1 MKRSATAIWRGGPR
15 AGEGTVTTSSG
26 VICNALYR
34 TGTTAQDIPCTTP
47 SEMLVAAEA
56 ACVSLTL
63 AKELA
68 EDGITAEAVETK
80 AELVIFADKKIW
92 DISEIRM
99 EVKAHIPRMSKEK
112 FQAAVTRAKQ
122 HCMISRALK
131 PKITIKAEMVEIEQA
146 TTAAAA
152 S

>member
-26 VICNALYR
+26 VISNALFR
-34 TGTTAQDIPCTTP
+34 TGTTAHDIPCTTP

-56 ACVSLTL
+56 ACMSLTL
-63 AKELA
+63 AAELA
-68 EDGITAEAVETK
+68 EDGITAEAIETK

-99 EVKAHIPRMSKEK
+99 SVKAHIPHMSKEK
-112 FQAAVTRAKQ
+112 FNAAVNRAKQ
-122 HCMISRALK
+122 HCLISRALK
-131 PKITIKAEMVEIEQA
+131 PKLTIKTDMVEIESA
-146 TTAAAA
+146 VAAN
-152 S
+152 

>member
-26 VICNALYR
+26 VISNALYR
-34 TGTTAQDIPCTTP
+34 TGTTANDIPCTTP

-56 ACVSLTL
+56 ACMSLTL
-63 AKELA
+63 AAELA
-68 EDGITAEAVETK
+68 EDGITAENIETK

-99 EVKAHIPRMSKEK
+99 TVKAQVPHMNKEK
-112 FQAAVTRAKQ
+112 FNAAVHRAKQ
-122 HCMISRALK
+122 HCLISRALK
-131 PKITIKAEMVEIEQA
+131 PKLTIKTEMVEIEPAVA
-146 TTAAAA
+146 TN
-152 S
+152 